1 VTTISRFTSRTDD
14 ARTDDAQFAGPRVTL
29 AWLVRAGSISHPSTA
44 AFLAERRVP
53 GGAMI
58 RLEIACDASGVRA
71 RLVIGEHEHPL
82 DELLGAEVS
91 VRWTRDTD
99 LTLDHVDAA
108 SSAGRVL
115 RATLDATGAAR
126 YASTSLLAALGLPG
140 GRYELT
146 R

>member
-1 VTTISRFTSRTDD
+1 MTTISRFTSRADE
-14 ARTDDAQFAGPRVTL
+14 APLAGPRVTI
-29 AWLVRAGSISHPSTA
+29 AWSVRAGSISQPRAA

-53 GGAMI
+53 ASAMI
-58 RLEIACDASGVRA
+58 RLEIACDASRVRA
-71 RLVIGEHEHPL
+71 RLLASEHEHAL
-82 DELLGAEVS
+82 DELLGGDVS
-91 VRWTRDTD
+91 IRWTRDTD
-99 LTLDHVDAA
+99 LTLDHVDAT

-115 RATLDATGAAR
+115 QATLDATGAAR